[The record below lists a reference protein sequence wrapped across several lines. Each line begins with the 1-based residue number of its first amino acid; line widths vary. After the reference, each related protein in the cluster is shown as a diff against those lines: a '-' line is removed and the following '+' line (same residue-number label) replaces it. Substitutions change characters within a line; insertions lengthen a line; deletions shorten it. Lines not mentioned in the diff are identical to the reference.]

1 MSIWLTLSLLL
12 AALIVLLSA
21 FLTISMKRSFAKRQT
36 GHRPPRRFGRHL
48 IPGITPRILRASR
61 PRRAAHPP
69 VIQVL
74 PQAVASSPP
83 AEEQQAMQQQAAS
96 QTTVSAF
103 PLAQTLRLS
112 SCPHCAKPTATHDVF
127 CGACGMRLHRFK
139 QSHE

>member
-1 MSIWLTLSLLL
+1 MNIWLTCSLLL

-21 FLTISMKRSFAKRQT
+21 FLTIRIKRSFAKRQA

-61 PRRAAHPP
+61 PRRVAHPP

-74 PQAVASSPP
+74 PQAVASPLQ
-83 AEEQQAMQQQAAS
+83 EQQEARQHAAS
-96 QTTVSAF
+96 QTTVSAL
-103 PLAQTLRLS
+103 PVSHTLKLS
-112 SCPHCAKPTATHDVF
+112 SCPRCTKPTAAHDVF
-127 CGACGMRLHRFK
+127 CGACGMRLHDAD